1 MANQLLMNGYQYWC
15 QSEWVKSNLCDP
27 GWIGSERVTVLPVA
41 VSRFAANVDKESI
54 ILSVAKFTADGQQLL
69 LIETFKRLIMSGG
82 FDDWRLVL
90 VGTRS
95 PLPDDLAYLSHCMAQ
110 AEGWAVEF
118 VFDDAIDVLR
128 SMYTRATVYWHGP
141 GLGVDA
147 VATPVLTDSAGVAAL
162 EAVSAGCHVFIP
174 NAGSVFEWLRDA
186 PEGVYAC
193 ASVEEVVNLMLDVNQ
208 GLSWEATAAPAADWL
223 QGHTLQN
230 FSEAVL
236 TELKA
241 L

>member
-1 MANQLLMNGYQYWC
+1 
-15 QSEWVKSNLCDP
+15 
-27 GWIGSERVTVLPVA
+27 VA
-41 VSRFAANVDKESI
+41 Q
-54 ILSVAKFTADGQQLL
+54 FTTDGQQLL
-69 LIETFKRLIMSGG
+69 IIESFKRLIASGG

-95 PLPDDLAYLSHCMAQ
+95 PLPDDLAYLSHCFAQ
-110 AEGWAVEF
+110 AEGWSIEF
-118 VFDDAIDVLR
+118 VLDDAVDILR
-128 SMYTRATVYWHGP
+128 GIYARAAVYWHGA

-147 VATPVLTDSAGVAAL
+147 VATPALADSAGLAAL

-174 NAGSVFEWLRDA
+174 NSGSVFEWLLDA

-193 ASVEEVVNLMLDVNQ
+193 ASFEELVNLMLDVNQ
-208 GLSWEATAAPAADWL
+208 GLGWAAVAAPAASWL